1 MQGTHF
7 AHAIVY
13 AYRDRVDGGG
23 DGDGDGD
30 GGNGGNGHLKA
41 KVGESMKLL
50 VTLLGF
56 IRLVGSGLSVFHLVI
71 VG

>member
-1 MQGTHF
+1 MQRTHILRTLSRM
-7 AHAIVY
+7 HAES
-13 AYRDRVDGGG
+13 ADD
-23 DGDGDGD
+23 
-30 GGNGGNGHLKA
+30 GGNGHLKA

-56 IRLVGSGLSVFHLVI
+56 VRLVGSGQSVSHLVI